1 MKNKKLI
8 IFIILFTFILII
20 SIFYIIFNSKMAKKI
35 NFGNNKSSQEIVSE
49 FLNISSYEAT
59 VKIDVKSNKNNN
71 KYILKK
77 QYISPNIS
85 TQEVIEPKNIAGI
98 KIIKEGNNL
107 KIENTKL
114 NLSSIFEN
122 YNYISENDL
131 DLECFIEQY
140 KNQKEQKIEE
150 KDNQIILKIKGNKN
164 KNLYIDKNTA
174 KPIKMEL
181 KDNNKNE
188 SVYILYNEVTLNNIK
203 KENLIK

>member
-1 MKNKKLI
+1 
-8 IFIILFTFILII
+8 
-20 SIFYIIFNSKMAKKI
+20 MAKKI
-35 NFGNNKSSQEIVSE
+35 NLGNNKSSQEIVSE

-150 KDNQIILKIKGNKN
+150 KDNQIILKIEDNKN
-164 KNLYIDKNTA
+164 KILYIDKNTA

-181 KDNNKNE
+181 KNNNKNE

>member
-1 MKNKKLI
+1 
-8 IFIILFTFILII
+8 
-20 SIFYIIFNSKMAKKI
+20 MAKKI

-150 KDNQIILKIKGNKN
+150 KDNQIILKIEGNKN
-164 KNLYIDKNTA
+164 KILYIDQNTS

>member
-1 MKNKKLI
+1 
-8 IFIILFTFILII
+8 
-20 SIFYIIFNSKMAKKI
+20 MAKKI

-49 FLNISSYEAT
+49 FLNIRSYEAT

-150 KDNQIILKIKGNKN
+150 KDNQIILKIEGNKN

-188 SVYILYNEVTLNNIK
+188 SVYILYNEVTLNNIN

>member
-1 MKNKKLI
+1 
-8 IFIILFTFILII
+8 
-20 SIFYIIFNSKMAKKI
+20 MAKKI

-150 KDNQIILKIKGNKN
+150 KDNQIILKIEGNKN
-164 KNLYIDKNTA
+164 KILYIDQNTS
-174 KPIKMEL
+174 KPIKIEL